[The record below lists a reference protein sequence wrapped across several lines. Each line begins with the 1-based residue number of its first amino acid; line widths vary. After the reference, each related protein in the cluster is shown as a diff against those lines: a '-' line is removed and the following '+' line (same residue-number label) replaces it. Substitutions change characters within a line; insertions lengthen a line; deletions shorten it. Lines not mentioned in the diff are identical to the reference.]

1 MLQLVFIVCSLLA
14 IVVLGAQKKQQKDPN
29 DNKGNTPF
37 FLQDPHDHQCLGPY
51 GFTECTEKALWMLT
65 KRKGAKTYSL
75 VSLMQP
81 TEYTGGCL
89 QRLKQIPWWLKPFGI
104 FMGASDKLGLGS
116 CSTASAKSWQF
127 EFADSK
133 HVKLSSKQ
141 GNKCLVRGGYK
152 GVDKKHKFKSSA
164 AVQPCSKGVYLPLTY
179 HPTAVHEVGFY
190 LKAADGMCY
199 DGVKFK
205 SCSST
210 SNKLFGIGVRYV
222 GGTAQRYFFDFGSRQ
237 QCIVAKGKLGI
248 EMGSCAQSAALGW
261 SLEDGKLM
269 RKSTMCVA
277 RLADD
282 KASLVK
288 CQETHEHISMDVPAT
303 YTQEELEE
311 LLRNQDKL
319 TPEQRRTLQQ
329 QLRSAVR
336 R

>member
-1 MLQLVFIVCSLLA
+1 MCDHGFWQHLPILCMHLELLA
-14 IVVLGAQKKQQKDPN
+14 VAI
-29 DNKGNTPF
+29 
-37 FLQDPHDHQCLGPY
+37 
-51 GFTECTEKALWMLT
+51 
-65 KRKGAKTYSL
+65 
-75 VSLMQP
+75 
-81 TEYTGGCL
+81 
-89 QRLKQIPWWLKPFGI
+89 
-104 FMGASDKLGLGS
+104 
-116 CSTASAKSWQF
+116 
-127 EFADSK
+127 ADSK
-133 HVKLSSKQ
+133 TIKICKQAGAHSTDSTFLNKTVDCPIHV
-141 GNKCLVRGGYK
+141 
-152 GVDKKHKFKSSA
+152 
-164 AVQPCSKGVYLPLTY
+164 
-179 HPTAVHEVGFY
+179 
-190 LKAADGMCY
+190 
-199 DGVKFK
+199 
-205 SCSST
+205 
-210 SNKLFGIGVRYV
+210 
-222 GGTAQRYFFDFGSRQ
+222 YFFDFGSRQ